1 MLTIAYW
8 LVLTNITGAYWLL
21 LTNITGAYWLVL
33 TNITGAHWLLLT
45 NQSLLVTEVMAV
57 GASSRLSLV
66 DSNSAEVGVGNISFK
81 TSVKYLGVKTGQPL
95 FMQDPI
101 ISVCRA
107 SSVELRSL
115 ASIRPYLSNSTYARL
130 VTALITSRLVIATQ
144 CWLVCLWN
152 RQVDCRGVRTV
163 QHGLFFFVS
172 GIT

>member
-1 MLTIAYW
+1 MMMMGLGVTLYCTPVEASAHLFLTGLGTFCGKRPFKETNRNK
-8 LVLTNITGAYWLL
+8 LVLNTGK
-21 LTNITGAYWLVL
+21 
-33 TNITGAHWLLLT
+33 
-45 NQSLLVTEVMAV
+45 TEVKAAS
-57 GASSRLSLV
+57 ASSRLSLV

-144 CWLVCLWN
+144 C
-152 RQVDCRGVRTV
+152 
-163 QHGLFFFVS
+163 
-172 GIT
+172 

>member
-1 MLTIAYW
+1 MTLHSCFQPASLTPHTAP
-8 LVLTNITGAYWLL
+8 LQTDDVLSWMNSNKFMMNTDKTK
-21 LTNITGAYWLVL
+21 
-33 TNITGAHWLLLT
+33 
-45 NQSLLVTEVMAV
+45 VMAV

-95 FMQDPI
+95 FIQDPI